1 MGILTVCHYQF
12 NFGLEKIALGK
23 KNTLS
28 VNQKT
33 FQPVERDWYPNWAKT
48 VKGFLGDRC
57 GKRHGIERSE
67 FNGPFPETFVFKHCI
82 FKTFKSATPIEQK
95 SKML

>member
-1 MGILTVCHYQF
+1 V
-12 NFGLEKIALGK
+12 IAA
-23 KNTLS
+23 
-28 VNQKT
+28 
-33 FQPVERDWYPNWAKT
+33 AK
-48 VKGFLGDRC
+48 D
-57 GKRHGIERSE
+57 GIERSE